1 MDSPA
6 KKLGDGENIQLS
18 LSPHQIAAKK
28 ILEVLGGMTVTDGE
42 ITLDIVR
49 AWLPQTSCV
58 ELVQVDTLVRRI
70 GSHPLSK

>member
-42 ITLDIVR
+42 LTLDIVR
-49 AWLPQTSCV
+49 A
-58 ELVQVDTLVRRI
+58 
-70 GSHPLSK
+70 